1 MKRAEVKRTTRP
13 KKSVSFLDVA
23 RLAKVSTA
31 TVSRV
36 ARGNTS
42 VHEDIERRIRSAA
55 DKLGLSLEDSRHER
69 LSTVAFLLCNRDVH
83 HTFQSLVLL
92 GAEGYCASNE
102 RELLFISF
110 RYPTGAPANQLH
122 LPRAFERPDLVRGV
136 ILSGTNSASVLE
148 LLRSRK
154 IPFAVLGNNVIG
166 DWVPDEYDCVFSDDV
181 QGAFDLTSH
190 LISQGHRDIWFFGDL
205 SMPWY
210 SRCARG
216 YRNAMSQAGFV
227 PRCSEIHA
235 GDQELGYLA
244 MRSIL
249 SRREPV
255 TAVFAGSD
263 QIARGV
269 YEALRQSG
277 LRIPDDISVAGFND
291 TEAALMDPPL
301 TSVREFPEELG
312 KHLAEFVLNRVQS
325 PDRDPQHLVIPT
337 RIVLRRSIKTL
348 NANGSQS
355 PT

>member
-1 MKRAEVKRTTRP
+1 MKQAEAKKKTRP
-13 KKSVSFLDVA
+13 KKRVSFQDVA

-36 ARGNTS
+36 ARGNAS
-42 VHEDIERRIRSAA
+42 VDEDIERRIRNAA
-55 DKLGLSLEDSRHER
+55 DKLGLSLEDSRHDR

-92 GAEGYCASNE
+92 GAEAYCAANE

-110 RYPTGAPANQLH
+110 RYSTGAPANQLH
-122 LPRAFERPDLVRGV
+122 LPRAFETPDLVRGV
-136 ILSGTNSASVLE
+136 ILSGTNSASMLE

-166 DWVPDEYDCVFSDDV
+166 DWTPNEYNSVFSDDV
-181 QGAFDLTSH
+181 QGASDLTNH
-190 LISQGHRDIWFFGDL
+190 LISQGHHDIWFFGDL

-210 SRCARG
+210 SRCAQG
-216 YRNAMSQAGFV
+216 YRHAMSKSGLV

-235 GDQELGYLA
+235 ADQELGYLA

-249 SRREPV
+249 SRKEPV

-269 YEALRQSG
+269 YEALRQSN
-277 LRIPDDISVAGFND
+277 LDIPGEVSVAGFND
-291 TEAALMDPPL
+291 TEGALFDPPL
-301 TSVREFPEELG
+301 TSVREFPEQLG
-312 KHLAEFVLNRVQS
+312 QHLAEFTMRALK
-325 PDRDPQHLVIPT
+325 DPLGARKQMTIPT
-337 RIVLRRSIKTL
+337 KLVTRQSTAVLRK
-348 NANGSQS
+348 GKE
-355 PT
+355 

>member
-1 MKRAEVKRTTRP
+1 MKRAEAKKTTRP
-13 KKSVSFLDVA
+13 RKSVSFLDVA

-42 VHEDIERRIRSAA
+42 VHEDIERRIRTAA
-55 DKLGLSLEDSRHER
+55 DKLGLSLEDSRHDR

-92 GAEGYCASNE
+92 GAEAYCASNE

-110 RYPTGAPANQLH
+110 RYPIGAPAHQLH

-136 ILSGTNSASVLE
+136 ILSGTNSASMLE

-166 DWVPDEYDCVFSDDV
+166 DWVPDEQHSVFSDDV
-181 QGAFDLTSH
+181 QGAFDLTHH

-210 SRCARG
+210 SRCAQG
-216 YRNAMSQAGFV
+216 YRNAMSKAGFI
-227 PRCSEIHA
+227 PRCSELHA

-244 MRSIL
+244 MRSVL
-249 SRREPV
+249 SRKEPV

-269 YEALRQSG
+269 YEALRQSN
-277 LRIPDDISVAGFND
+277 LEIPGDVSVAGFND
-291 TEAALMDPPL
+291 TEGALFDPPL
-301 TSVREFPEELG
+301 TSVREFPEQLG
-312 KHLAEFVLNRVQS
+312 QHLAEFTVRALK
-325 PDRDPQHLVIPT
+325 DPLGVRKQMIIPT
-337 RIVLRRSIKTL
+337 KLITR
-348 NANGSQS
+348 QS
-355 PT
+355 TAAPRKGKE